1 MLESDSPKVVMSL
14 WDRDEESEEEES
26 METVAVEDVSCAEG
40 GVSDQQGSVSALM
53 AFIRR
58 YCRDSNPYAA
68 VDSLFPDIFSPTH
81 PKDIIQA
88 CSQTPYCL
96 YLFVG
101 MELEGGHRTSV
112 LLIGYCDRSSGQIVL
127 RLLQMLQLNA
137 DTREDDNDEE
147 EGGKAAHADAALL
160 VKTLEKVLLPLS
172 NLAVFY
178 CNAPYLALGRILE
191 ARLQQLCPALLSLCG
206 LPGAARR
213 ALEAGLSSGTFSCVL
228 TLLKD
233 LQRHCTGPGC
243 CQPDRS
249 KRTLAE
255 AFSRLAS
262 YDPTQPAAANCTSI
276 MAAVETLSRG
286 WREVLQHFK
295 SMRGERG
302 QDLGRITAQLMDH
315 KVKLHFLFL
324 LHALHPLRSME
335 TMQRKRTRVDVA
347 EHLQRACAVIAFY
360 ATVVLEPVDAN
371 LFLQK
376 LDASSLGSK
385 FPLKPEKV
393 ATGIGRAAR
402 DFLCATAA
410 VDLSESDREEF
421 LQSATTFYQSVLQTL
436 VQSVPAHLGYSSL
449 MVISSLLKQ
458 PTSPKVGDTCEVR
471 RGQLQLLMM
480 MRPV

>member
-1 MLESDSPKVVMSL
+1 
-14 WDRDEESEEEES
+14 
-26 METVAVEDVSCAEG
+26 MEDGSQTDG
-40 GVSDQQGSVSALM
+40 GVSNQQGSINALM

-58 YCRDSNPYAA
+58 YCRDSNLDAA
-68 VDSLFPDIFSPTH
+68 ENSLLPDIFSPAH

-101 MELEGGHRTSV
+101 VELEGGRRTSV
-112 LLIGYCDRSSGQIVL
+112 LLIGYCDRSSRQIVL
-127 RLLQMLQLNA
+127 RLLQTLQLNA
-137 DTREDDNDEE
+137 DAREDDDDEE
-147 EGGKAAHADAALL
+147 EKRKAAHADADLL
-160 VKTLEKVLLPLS
+160 AEMLEKVLLPLS

-178 CNAPYLALGRILE
+178 CNAPYPALGRILE
-191 ARLQQLCPALLSLCG
+191 ARLQRLCPSLLSLCG

-213 ALEAGLSSGTFSCVL
+213 ALEAGLSSGTFGCVL
-228 TLLKD
+228 TLLRD
-233 LQRHCTGPGC
+233 LQRHCTGPSC
-243 CQPDRS
+243 CLPDQS

-262 YDPTQPAAANCTSI
+262 YNPTQPAAANCASI
-276 MAAVETLSRG
+276 MAAVETLASG
-286 WREVLQHFK
+286 WREVLQYFK
-295 SMRGERG
+295 STGGKGEE
-302 QDLGRITAQLMDH
+302 DVARITAQLMDH

-335 TMQRKRTRVDVA
+335 ALQRNRTRVDVA
-347 EHLQRACAVIAFY
+347 EQLQRACAVIAFY

-410 VDLSESDREEF
+410 VDLSEPDRGEF

-458 PTSPKVGDTCEVR
+458 PTSAKVGGAFIFLFFITV
-471 RGQLQLLMM
+471 
-480 MRPV
+480 

>member
-1 MLESDSPKVVMSL
+1 MVVSSWDS
-14 WDRDEESEEEES
+14 DEESKEEELIEN
-26 METVAVEDVSCAEG
+26 VGVEDSSQVEG
-40 GVSDQQGSVSALM
+40 GVRDQQGSTSTLM

-58 YCRDSNPYAA
+58 YCRDSNPEAA
-68 VDSLFPDIFSPTH
+68 ESSLLPHIFSPTH

-101 MELEGGHRTSV
+101 VELEGGRRTSV
-112 LLIGYCDRSSGQIVL
+112 LLIGYCDCSSGQNVL
-127 RLLQMLQLNA
+127 RLLQTLQLNA
-137 DTREDDNDEE
+137 DTREDDDDDDEE
-147 EGGKAAHADAALL
+147 EEGRAANADADLL
-160 VKTLEKVLLPLS
+160 AETLEKVLLPLS

-178 CNAPYLALGRILE
+178 CNAPFLALGRVLE
-191 ARLQQLCPALLSLCG
+191 ARLQRLCPTLLSLCG

-213 ALEAGLSSGTFSCVL
+213 ALEAGLSSGTFGCVL

-233 LQRHCTGPGC
+233 LQRHCTSPSC
-243 CQPDRS
+243 CQPNRS

-255 AFSRLAS
+255 ALGRLAS
-262 YDPTQPAAANCTSI
+262 YDPTRPATANCASV
-276 MAAVETLSRG
+276 MAAVETLASG
-286 WREVLQHFK
+286 WREVLQYFK
-295 SMRGERG
+295 SMGGESG
-302 QDLGRITAQLMDH
+302 EDVDRITAQLMDH

-335 TMQRKRTRVDVA
+335 GPQRNRTRVDVA

-360 ATVVLEPVDAN
+360 ATVVLEPVDCR
-371 LFLQK
+371 LFLQE

-393 ATGIGRAAR
+393 AAGIGRNAR

-410 VDLSESDREEF
+410 VDLSELDRGEF
-421 LQSATTFYQSVLQTL
+421 LQSVTTFYQRVLQTL
-436 VQSVPAHLGYSSL
+436 VQSVPAHLGYFSL

-458 PTSPKVGDTCEVR
+458 PTGAKVGGTFFPYFFFICVR
-471 RGQLQLLMM
+471 G
-480 MRPV
+480 